1 VLNEMIATALEQLAY
16 AIREYPVH
24 PQITI
29 KTLINYTHKASAE
42 IIIQFSAQKDAKAI
56 NFLEVEVALWR
67 SKKSA
72 ATLIIEA
79 FSSGKEVLREEA
91 NLQHLDDAYPY
102 FEKALELFNLEKTE

>member
-1 VLNEMIATALEQLAY
+1 MENEIVATALEQLAY
-16 AIREYPVH
+16 LMREYPV
-24 PQITI
+24 QSGILT
-29 KTLINYTHKASAE
+29 KTLISNNGGKSPE
-42 IIIQFSAQKDAKAI
+42 ISIQFSAPKATKKLKA
-56 NFLEVEVALWR
+56 LEVEVALWR